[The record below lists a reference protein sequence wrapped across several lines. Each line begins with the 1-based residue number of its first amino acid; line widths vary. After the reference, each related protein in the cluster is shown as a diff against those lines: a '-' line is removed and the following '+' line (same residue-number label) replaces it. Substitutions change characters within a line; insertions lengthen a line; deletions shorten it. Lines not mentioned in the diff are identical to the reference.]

1 VNTPWR
7 PQAFTAYDRAV
18 IEKYHRQLE
27 GSASATLQCQTGR
40 PHRILVV
47 DDEPLILRLNT
58 QMLFGAG
65 YNVDAAADG
74 ADAWDTLQL
83 NCYDLMITDNN
94 MPKVSGVELI
104 QKVHVARMTLP
115 VIMATGALPTEE
127 FARYPHLQPA
137 AIMLKPYT
145 SEEFLGMVR
154 EVLRATDG
162 TREQTAL
169 QPYWQNQPLADG
181 LQLQ

>member
-1 VNTPWR
+1 
-7 PQAFTAYDRAV
+7 
-18 IEKYHRQLE
+18 
-27 GSASATLQCQTGR
+27 
-40 PHRILVV
+40 VV

-58 QMLFGAG
+58 QMLVGAG

-104 QKVHVARMTLP
+104 QKVHAARMALP
-115 VIMATGALPTEE
+115 VIVATGASPTEE
-127 FARYPHLQPA
+127 FARHPHLQPA

-145 SEEFLGMVR
+145 SEEFLGTVR
-154 EVLRATDG
+154 DVLRATDE
-162 TREQTAL
+162 TREQTAPP
-169 QPYWQNQPLADG
+169 PYWQNQPLADG
-181 LQLQ
+181 MQLQ